1 MVRALRPRSEPSRL
15 NWSISSMAKIGMMR
29 SLSSN
34 LKIACGSWSRTFASR
49 T

>member
-1 MVRALRPRSEPSRL
+1 MVRALRPRSDPSRL
-15 NWSISSMAKIGMMR
+15 NWSISSIAKMGMMT

-34 LKIACGSWSRTFASR
+34 LKIACGSWSRTLASR